1 MPAGRVVVVGS
12 ANVDLVVT
20 TKRLP
25 HPGET
30 VIGGTFARHLGG
42 KGANQAVAA
51 ARAGASVVFVG
62 ALGHDADGD
71 ESLAALA
78 SEGVDVSLVE
88 RVDARTGIAIIA
100 VGADGENQIVVAP
113 GANALLATAAASLAD
128 LPPGPGVMLTC
139 LEIPMPCVVAAVQAA
154 LRIGMQPV
162 VNPAPAAALPHEV
175 LAAGV
180 ILTPNEEE
188 LLAMSGSG
196 ALDSGV
202 GSLIEA
208 GARAV
213 AVTLGARGALL
224 AEGERRRVVQA
235 RPVEV
240 IDATGAGDT
249 FSGVL
254 AAWLASGSDLD
265 AVVDAATCAAGLT
278 VSRPGARDGMP
289 ERSAIEAALR
299 A

>member
-1 MPAGRVVVVGS
+1 
-12 ANVDLVVT
+12 
-20 TKRLP
+20 
-25 HPGET
+25 
-30 VIGGTFARHLGG
+30 
-42 KGANQAVAA
+42 
-51 ARAGASVVFVG
+51 
-62 ALGHDADGD
+62 
-71 ESLAALA
+71 
-78 SEGVDVSLVE
+78 
-88 RVDARTGIAIIA
+88 
-100 VGADGENQIVVAP
+100 
-113 GANALLATAAASLAD
+113 
-128 LPPGPGVMLTC
+128 
-139 LEIPMPCVVAAVQAA
+139 
-154 LRIGMQPV
+154 
-162 VNPAPAAALPHEV
+162 
-175 LAAGV
+175 
-180 ILTPNEEE
+180 
-188 LLAMSGSG
+188 MSGSG

-265 AVVDAATCAAGLT
+265 AAVDAATCAAGLT